1 MYSRVTFLI
10 IIALVCIS
18 ILGTVI
24 LVKKFTREEYQPFTI
39 PPPLPEIPKEETTE
53 ILFQYSPEV
62 YRDPFKMPINVKV
75 AIEKTKEIALIR
87 QPQPTPIV
95 TSESKPIKV
104 PPIKETKPQKS
115 SMIEE
120 VKPEKE
126 IKKVDKRELPEVEKV
141 ESKEELPSKIKLTGV
156 IYDDAPFV
164 IIEFEN
170 KSGIFEEGDKLIED
184 LIVKKIYPDSV
195 DLKWKGK
202 VYNIKLGG

>member
-1 MYSRVTFLI
+1 MYSRITFLI

-18 ILGTVI
+18 ILGTII
-24 LVKKFTREEYQPFTI
+24 LVNRFTREEHQPFTI

-62 YRDPFKMPINVKV
+62 YRDPFKMPINIRV
-75 AIEKTKEIALIR
+75 AAEKAKEITPIR
-87 QPQPTPIV
+87 QTQPIPIV

-104 PPIKETKPQKS
+104 SPVKETKPQKT

-126 IKKVDKRELPEVEKV
+126 IKEVDKEKLPEVEQV

-170 KSGIFEEGDKLIED
+170 KSGIFEEGDELIKD
-184 LIVKKIYPDSV
+184 LMVRKIYPDSV